1 MNEVLPGTI
10 MLFSFTAAFVFV
22 LCAYWA
28 NKS

>member
-10 MLFSFTAAFVFV
+10 MVLSFTAALIFV

-28 NKS
+28 NQS